1 MATFP
6 SSIFSPRTTANLPG
20 VSYDP
25 TQTKEVYAEDYSL
38 PAAEI
43 AEIETILGTNPQ
55 GAYATVKA
63 WLLALSSAISA
74 LWVNVTGGI
83 SYTGG
88 NVGIGTT
95 APLAPLQIGTGST
108 AITFPTDIAG
118 VMGNNAYYS
127 GGWKHIAIGSA
138 SSITFANAGGLTIDV
153 AASGAANSAITW
165 VSPFSIL
172 TSGAVANTL
181 VLNAGNVG
189 IGTTNPTSKLHVV
202 GIPVYL
208 SNALALAGGLTVG
221 AFYRTGA
228 DPDLLCIVH

>member
-6 SSIFSPRTTANLPG
+6 TGIFVPRTTANLPG
-20 VSYDP
+20 VPYDP

-43 AEIETILGTNPQ
+43 VEIETILGTNPQ

-63 WLLALSSAISA
+63 WLTALAAVCANFVSATSINPGHLHSKLVASDGSPNPALSVDAS
-74 LWVNVTGGI
+74 
-83 SYTGG
+83 G

-95 APLAPLQIGTGST
+95 S
-108 AITFPTDIAG
+108 
-118 VMGNNAYYS
+118 
-127 GGWKHIAIGSA
+127 
-138 SSITFANAGGLTIDV
+138 
-153 AASGAANSAITW
+153 
-165 VSPFSIL
+165 
-172 TSGAVANTL
+172 
-181 VLNAGNVG
+181 
-189 IGTTNPTSKLHVV
+189 PTSKLHVV

-208 SNALALAGGLTVG
+208 SNALALAGGLTAG